1 MYFSV
6 LHSFSYCFVAHIGLI
21 LSLRIVSMETTKKST
36 FKVLFYLKKNAPKKN
51 GKVTVMCRI
60 TVNGK
65 QSAFST
71 KLDISASNWD
81 LKYGRVLGKSREAQ
95 DVNGKLDKIRLGIE
109 ECYSKILKN
118 EGAVSSAKL
127 KNTFLGMESGELTFF
142 KFYEQF
148 IADFE
153 KKVNSGLRVQ
163 GTHRRYKTLLKHLR
177 NFALVKYGYTDVM
190 FNDLTPEFVQ
200 DFDYYLR
207 DDLTLNHN
215 TIWNYMI
222 GFTTL
227 CRLAMNRKHLAFNP
241 FSEYKN
247 TKKDKD
253 RGYLLRNELEQLVTF
268 NCEKKKDELVKD
280 LFVFSCFTGLSYSD
294 IKGLKNSNIQ
304 EFFDGNQWI
313 IVRRRK
319 TATSSNVML
328 LDIPKMI
335 IEKYAGLSKDGK
347 VFPVPSNSFCNDRLK
362 VISQQI
368 DCLKEKKV
376 TFHLARHTFAT
387 LFLSEG
393 VPLETLSKMLGHKNI
408 ATTQIYAKILNE
420 KVGKDMQKVSHKFKG
435 LERSFVASL

>member
-1 MYFSV
+1 
-6 LHSFSYCFVAHIGLI
+6 
-21 LSLRIVSMETTKKST
+21 METTKKST

-51 GKVTVMCRI
+51 GKATVMCRI

-95 DVNGKLDKIRLGIE
+95 EVNGKLNKIRLGIE

-118 EGAVSSAKL
+118 EGAVNSTKL

-148 IADFE
+148 ITDFE

-227 CRLAMNRKHLAFNP
+227 CR
-241 FSEYKN
+241 
-247 TKKDKD
+247 
-253 RGYLLRNELEQLVTF
+253 
-268 NCEKKKDELVKD
+268 
-280 LFVFSCFTGLSYSD
+280 
-294 IKGLKNSNIQ
+294 
-304 EFFDGNQWI
+304 FDWQ
-313 IVRRRK
+313 
-319 TATSSNVML
+319 
-328 LDIPKMI
+328 
-335 IEKYAGLSKDGK
+335 
-347 VFPVPSNSFCNDRLK
+347 
-362 VISQQI
+362 
-368 DCLKEKKV
+368 
-376 TFHLARHTFAT
+376 
-387 LFLSEG
+387 
-393 VPLETLSKMLGHKNI
+393 
-408 ATTQIYAKILNE
+408 
-420 KVGKDMQKVSHKFKG
+420 
-435 LERSFVASL
+435 

>member
-1 MYFSV
+1 
-6 LHSFSYCFVAHIGLI
+6 
-21 LSLRIVSMETTKKST
+21 METTKKST

-51 GKVTVMCRI
+51 GKVAVMCRI

-71 KLDISASNWD
+71 KLDISATNWD

-95 DVNGKLDKIRLGIE
+95 EVNGKLDKIRLGIE

-118 EGAVSSAKL
+118 EGAVNSAKL
-127 KNTFLGMESGELTFF
+127 KNAFLGMESRELTFF

-148 IADFE
+148 LSDYE
-153 KKVNSGLRVQ
+153 KKVNSGLRVN
-163 GTHRRYKTLLKHLR
+163 GTRSKYKTLLKHLR
-177 NFALVKYGYTDVM
+177 NFALTKYGYSDLS
-190 FNDLTPEFVQ
+190 FNDLTSDFVQ

-207 DDLTLNHN
+207 DDQSLTHN
-215 TIWNYMI
+215 TIWLYMI

-227 CRLAMNRKHLAFNP
+227 CRLAMSRKHLAFNP

-280 LFVFSCFTGLSYSD
+280 LFVFSCFTGLSYSNM
-294 IKGLKNSNIQ
+294 KGLGNSNLQ
-304 EFFDGNQWI
+304 DFFDGNQWI
-313 IVRRRK
+313 IVRRKK

-335 IEKYAGLSKDGK
+335 IEKYAGFSKDGK
-347 VFPVPSNSFCNDRLK
+347 VFPVPSNTVCNDSLK
-362 VISQQI
+362 RISQQI

-393 VPLETLSKMLGHKNI
+393 VPLESLSKMLGHKNI

-420 KVGKDMQKVSHKFKG
+420 KVGKDMQKVSHKFKSM
-435 LERSFVASL
+435 EQSFVASL